1 MSTLAALKGCYD
13 RLAEDQDS
21 GIAPFGYSEEN
32 ISFAL
37 VLSSVGTLVGQPTDL
52 RLQSGKRLAPRRMLV
67 PQSFKRPG
75 ITPRSFFLWD
85 KVSYALGVG
94 QRPKDRTEAEH
105 RKRLAEEHLAFKA
118 FHATAL
124 AASDDE
130 GLNALLAFLQRWA
143 PEQIDMLDH
152 KDDLLQNPNLIFRLD
167 GERRYLHQRPA
178 ARAIWARLLAQ
189 GSDGEGICLISG
201 ERAPLARLHPSIKGV
216 RGAQSSGASIVSFNL
231 DAFTSYGKD
240 QGENAPVSEVAAF
253 AYTTALN
260 HMLRSGS
267 RNRVQ
272 VGDASTVFWAE
283 SHAPAEEA
291 LVWSLFEPPVESEAD
306 TDQREARFHAGEAA
320 KLRDVL
326 NQIANGRPLRDAAP
340 ELREGTRFFVL
351 GLAPNAARIAVRF
364 WHEDTLGN
372 LTRRFG
378 EHYQDLAIEPAPRGA
393 TLPAI
398 KRLLYETAVQGK
410 AENIPAHFAGE
421 MMRAILTGGRYPHA
435 LLAAVIMRMRSDHAV
450 NGLRAAICKACLN
463 RDVRLS
469 GRKEDIPVSLD
480 RANANPGYRLGR
492 LFAVLETI
500 QTRALGG
507 NINATIRDRY
517 YGAASATPAAV
528 LPLLLRNANHHLARL
543 RKDGKG
549 GLAFTLEREIAEI
562 LDPFSDQLPRNLRIE
577 EQGRF
582 AVGYYHQRFAKRD
595 RKIDDDASEPTDTP
609 EGEE

>member
-1 MSTLAALKGCYD
+1 MSMLAALKGCYD

-105 RKRLAEEHLAFKA
+105 RKRLAEEHHAFKA

-291 LVWSLFEPPVESEAD
+291 LVWSLFEPPAESEAD
-306 TDQREARFHAGEAA
+306 TDQREARFDAGEAA

-326 NQIANGRPLRDAAP
+326 NQIAKGRPLRGTP
-340 ELREGTRFFVL
+340 RQNFERERASSSLAWPRMPPASPSASGTR
-351 GLAPNAARIAVRF
+351 
-364 WHEDTLGN
+364 
-372 LTRRFG
+372 TRW
-378 EHYQDLAIEPAPRGA
+378 A
-393 TLPAI
+393 TSP
-398 KRLLYETAVQGK
+398 
-410 AENIPAHFAGE
+410 
-421 MMRAILTGGRYPHA
+421 
-435 LLAAVIMRMRSDHAV
+435 
-450 NGLRAAICKACLN
+450 
-463 RDVRLS
+463 
-469 GRKEDIPVSLD
+469 
-480 RANANPGYRLGR
+480 
-492 LFAVLETI
+492 
-500 QTRALGG
+500 
-507 NINATIRDRY
+507 
-517 YGAASATPAAV
+517 AASASTTRTSRSSRRPGAHRPPSGVCSTRPPSKARPRTSPPTSPA
-528 LPLLLRNANHHLARL
+528 RSCAR
-543 RKDGKG
+543 
-549 GLAFTLEREIAEI
+549 
-562 LDPFSDQLPRNLRIE
+562 S
-577 EQGRF
+577 
-582 AVGYYHQRFAKRD
+582 
-595 RKIDDDASEPTDTP
+595 
-609 EGEE
+609 